1 MSNLAYVRVSSIEQ
15 NIDRQEIAINKV
27 VDIDKWFIEKVSGKN
42 RNRPELNKLLDY
54 VREGDTVYIHS
65 LDRLGRNTRD
75 LLSIV
80 EDLSEQGVILR
91 SLKDDFVFDNSSS
104 GKLVLT
110 IMSAVAE
117 FERNINKERQLE
129 GIEVAKEKGLY
140 KGRKP
145 IEINKKQFE
154 ELYTDWKNGYINQ
167 KQFYKRLNISRTTL
181 YRRIKN
187 YEEELKKNDKND
199 KER

>member
-1 MSNLAYVRVSSIEQ
+1 MKKLAYVRVSSIEQ
-15 NIDRQEIAINKV
+15 NVDRQKIAINKV
-27 VDIDKWFIEKVSGKN
+27 VDIDKWFIEKVSGKD

-65 LDRLGRNTRD
+65 LDRLGRNTSD
-75 LLSIV
+75 LLNIV

-104 GKLVLT
+104 GKLILT
-110 IMSAVAE
+110 IFSAVAE

-145 IEINKKQFE
+145 IKVNNTQII
-154 ELYTDWKNGYINQ
+154 ELHSDWKKGYIT
-167 KQFYKRLNISRTTL
+167 KDEMARRLNISISTL
-181 YRRIKN
+181 YRRLN
-187 YEEELKKNDKND
+187 ELDL
-199 KER
+199 

>member
-154 ELYTDWKNGYINQ
+154 ELYADWKNGYINQ

-181 YRRIKN
+181 YRRIKS